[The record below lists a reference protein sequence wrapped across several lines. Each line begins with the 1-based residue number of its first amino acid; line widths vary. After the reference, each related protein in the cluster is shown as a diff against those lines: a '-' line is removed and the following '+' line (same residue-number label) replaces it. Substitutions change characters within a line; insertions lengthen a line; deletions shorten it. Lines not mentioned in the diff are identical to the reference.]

1 LPLPLGFFEW
11 LTILSTYWD
20 DVHPFLK
27 MKRFELLD
35 VAKLLLLFAVS
46 IFINYLISYYENKY
60 LQTVIAPPLTLP
72 LELID

>member
-1 LPLPLGFFEW
+1 
-11 LTILSTYWD
+11 
-20 DVHPFLK
+20 